1 MKKRKKLISFVT
13 AFMLV
18 FSLISMNVMASD
30 SNQSVTPNTTGTS
43 YSVGYKIYDA
53 DGNLRETGVIPISEE
68 AASLEPSPTYDG
80 YPPRTLNNGEIMT
93 LYRPGG
99 GVYVVNKNC
108 NITMS
113 FGLNRNANIFAGIYE
128 TPSSTYLKTWSGFSG
143 GLSIGATPSRDT
155 NVVGHI
161 INRSSDPITVTWASV
176 NF

>member
-13 AFMLV
+13 TLILV
-18 FSLISMNVMASD
+18 FAFTNMNVMASD
-30 SNQSVTPNTTGTS
+30 SKQSVTPNTTGTS

-53 DGNLRETGVIPISEE
+53 DGNLRETGTLPISEE
-68 AASLEPSPTYDG
+68 AAGLEPSPTYNN
-80 YPPRTLNNGEIMT
+80 YPPRTLINGECMT
-93 LYRPGG
+93 LDLPGV
-99 GVYVVNKNC
+99 GVFIVNKNC

-161 INRSSDPITVTWASV
+161 CNRSSDPITVTWASF

>member
-1 MKKRKKLISFVT
+1 MKIRKKLISFVVT
-13 AFMLV
+13 FIFL
-18 FSLISMNVMASD
+18 FSLINMNVMASD

-53 DGNLRETGVIPISEE
+53 DGNLREKGVIPISEE
-68 AASLEPSPTYDG
+68 AASLEPSPTYDK
-80 YPPRTLNNGEIMT
+80 YPPRTLINGERMT
-93 LYRPGG
+93 LDLI
-99 GVYVVNKNC
+99 GVGVFIVNKNC

-143 GLSIGATPSRDT
+143 GLSISATPSRDT

-161 INRSSDPITVTWASV
+161 SNRSSDPITVTWASF